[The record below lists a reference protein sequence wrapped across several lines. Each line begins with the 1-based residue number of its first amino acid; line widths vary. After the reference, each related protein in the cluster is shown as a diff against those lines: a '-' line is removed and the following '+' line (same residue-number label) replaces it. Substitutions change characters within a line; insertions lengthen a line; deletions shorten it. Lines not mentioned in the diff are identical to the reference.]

1 MNTTISV
8 IVPVYNTE
16 KYLARCLDSLLNQT
30 YRDLEIIVIDD
41 GSKDGSPAICD
52 AYAQKD
58 ARIRVIHKTN
68 AGVSAARNDGL
79 AVVSGEYVTFMDSDD
94 YIDKTMY
101 ETLHRLITQTADVD
115 IAVCG
120 TKRELSNGAFTSYYE
135 GQEELVF
142 SQREAIVNLLSNTY
156 YCCSVCD
163 KLIRRE
169 TVSDIRFDVAKKHN
183 EDLLFLYEVMKRANR
198 VVFSPT
204 PLYYYCLNASSAT
217 HAAFGIDQMAIIDVS
232 EYIYQDIKCR
242 FADLED
248 VEFMAYMRNNLTVA
262 MQAAEQGGSHKT
274 EIKRIRR
281 NIRRNLVRFLAHHP
295 SKGYAV
301 YAIVCVLNWRLFVKM
316 ARASKKKCE

>member
-58 ARIRVIHKTN
+58 GRIRVIHKTN

-198 VVFSPT
+198 VAFSPA

-217 HAAFGIDQMAIIDVS
+217 HAAFGIDQMAILDVS
-232 EYIYQDIKCR
+232 EYIYDDVKR
-242 FADLED
+242 HYPDLIGMERQQY
-248 VEFMAYMRNNLTVA
+248 VRNYLTTA
-262 MQAAEQGGSHKT
+262 MQMTRSGYCDPMS
-274 EIKRIRR
+274 IRRIRA
-281 NIRRNLVRFLAHHP
+281 NVKKELRFYLF
-295 SKGYAV
+295 SKASLGYKLGALCLSCGWKV
-301 YAIVCVLNWRLFVKM
+301 FQWYSRIIDK
-316 ARASKKKCE
+316 